1 LFDLRVDFNCP
12 EMNLMRFELF
22 VGLRYL
28 KAKRKQ
34 ALISIITVISTAG
47 FTIGV
52 MALVTVLAVMN
63 GFQEDIRNKILG
75 ITSHVIVLGRSS
87 GIQDYDAVTRQVEGI
102 EGVVAGTPF
111 VLGQAMLSTDRA
123 ATGVVVR
130 GIDPATA
137 SSVISLQIN
146 LKEGALDDLRS
157 SPAPAGISSP
167 DGMIIGNELAQLMGV
182 SRGEEINMISPT
194 GVMTPVGMVPKMRK
208 FKVTGIFESGMYE
221 YDSSL
226 VFLNLGAAQDFFD
239 MPDRVTG
246 VEVRVKDIYK
256 ADKVSHRIAQELGY
270 PFWTKDWMQMNK
282 SLFSALKL
290 EKIMMFILLALI
302 VMVAAFNIIG
312 TLIMVVMEKTRD
324 IAILKSMGATARQI
338 LCVFTIGGVVV
349 GVVGTAL
356 GIAGGYGLCLLLARY
371 PFPLPSDVYQLSHL
385 PVKPQVL
392 DFLVVA
398 ASAIAIS
405 FTATIYPSWQASQ
418 LRPAEALRYE

>member
-1 LFDLRVDFNCP
+1 VTRSVDFKGPGINQ
-12 EMNLMRFELF
+12 MRFELF

-34 ALISIITVISTAG
+34 TLISIITVISIAG
-47 FTIGV
+47 FTVGV

-75 ITSHVIVLGRSS
+75 ITSHIIVLGGSS
-87 GIQDYDAVTRQVEGI
+87 GIQDYETITKQVETV

-111 VLGQAMLSTDRA
+111 VLGQAMLSTERA
-123 ATGVVVR
+123 ATGVIVR
-130 GIDPATA
+130 GIDPDTA
-137 SSVISLQIN
+137 SRVISLQIN
-146 LKEGALDDLRS
+146 LKEGALEDLRPS
-157 SPAPAGISSP
+157 SVPAGIDSQE
-167 DGMIIGNELAQLMGV
+167 GMIIGRELAHLLGV
-182 SRGEEINMISPT
+182 SMGDEINMISPM

-208 FKVTGIFESGMYE
+208 FMVMGIFESGMYE

-226 VFLNLGAAQDFFD
+226 VFLNLSAAQDFFD
-239 MPDRVTG
+239 MHGRVTG

-256 ADKVSHRIAQELGY
+256 ADEVSHRIAQKLGFPY
-270 PFWTKDWMQMNK
+270 WTKDWMQMNK
-282 SLFSALKL
+282 NLFSALKL

-324 IAILKSMGATARQI
+324 IAILKAMGATARQI
-338 LCVFTIGGVVV
+338 LNVFIIGGVVV

-385 PVKPQVL
+385 PVKPDLV

-398 ASAIAIS
+398 ISAIAIS